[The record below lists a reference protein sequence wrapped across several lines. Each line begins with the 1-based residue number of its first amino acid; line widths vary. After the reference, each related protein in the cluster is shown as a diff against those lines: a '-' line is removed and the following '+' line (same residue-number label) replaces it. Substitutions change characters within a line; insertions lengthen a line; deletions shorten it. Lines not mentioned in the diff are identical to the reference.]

1 MSQEPSIARSE
12 GRDETWLPEP
22 PGLSHAEILELPIST
37 LAYLGDAVYEL
48 YVRRHLLL
56 SGHVNVPSHH
66 LYLAS
71 LAYVSAEAQAKIL
84 RLLEPFL
91 TPAEAELCRRARNH
105 VPLSRPRHADPME
118 YRLATAL
125 EALLGELYCSGQ
137 TARLDELM
145 KHILGLVKPAPKAL
159 RSVSGGGHDL

>member
-1 MSQEPSIARSE
+1 MSQEPSIAKTE
-12 GRDETWLPEP
+12 GRDVTGLPEA

-71 LAYVSAEAQAKIL
+71 LSYVSAEAQAKVL
-84 RLLEPFL
+84 RLLEPSL
-91 TPAEAELCRRARNH
+91 TTAEAELCRRARNH

-125 EALLGELYCSGQ
+125 EALLGELYCAGQ

-145 KHILGLVKPAPKAL
+145 KQILGLIESAPKAL
-159 RSVSGGGHDL
+159 HSAPGGET

>member
-1 MSQEPSIARSE
+1 MSQDASNTKPESR
-12 GRDETWLPEP
+12 GETWLPEA

-71 LAYVSAEAQAKIL
+71 
-84 RLLEPFL
+84 
-91 TPAEAELCRRARNH
+91 
-105 VPLSRPRHADPME
+105 
-118 YRLATAL
+118 AL
-125 EALLGELYCSGQ
+125 EALLGELYCAGQ

-145 KHILGLVKPAPKAL
+145 KQILGLIESAPKAL
-159 RSVSGGGHDL
+159 RSVPGGET

>member
-1 MSQEPSIARSE
+1 MSQEPSIAKTE

-71 LAYVSAEAQAKIL
+71 LSYVSAEAQAKVL
-84 RLLEPFL
+84 RLLEPSL
-91 TPAEAELCRRARNH
+91 TTAEAELCRRARNH

-125 EALLGELYCSGQ
+125 EALLGELYCAGQ

-145 KHILGLVKPAPKAL
+145 KQILGLIESAQKAL
-159 RSVSGGGHDL
+159 HSVPGGET